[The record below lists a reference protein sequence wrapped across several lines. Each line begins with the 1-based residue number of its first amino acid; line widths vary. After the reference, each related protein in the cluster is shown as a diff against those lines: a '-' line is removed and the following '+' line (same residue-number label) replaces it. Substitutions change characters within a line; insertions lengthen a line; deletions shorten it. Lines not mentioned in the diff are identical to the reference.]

1 MPAKAKKKIAEKSIE
16 KVPEKSKEKTADKA
30 RKKEITFVCKFCEQA
45 RPLSDMVVLRNYYP
59 QVTSCKDCAKDKK
72 SSE

>member
-1 MPAKAKKKIAEKSIE
+1 MPAKAKKKTVEKSIE
-16 KVPEKSKEKTADKA
+16 KVTEKSTEKATDKA
-30 RKKEITFVCKFCEQA
+30 KKKEITFVCKFCEQT
-45 RPLSDMVVLRNYYP
+45 RPLSDMVVLRNFYP

>member
-1 MPAKAKKKIAEKSIE
+1 MPAKAKKKTTEKLIE
-16 KVPEKSKEKTADKA
+16 KIPEKSKQKPVAKA
-30 RKKEITFVCKFCEQA
+30 KKKEITFVCKFCEQI

-59 QVTSCKDCAKDKK
+59 QITSCKECAKDKK